1 MCDDIGIDESYTENL
16 AADFERH
23 SRSDQNNE
31 TEGDFMS
38 AIRKVVQDYG
48 CSCERLLSKYSFD
61 SPLSQEEVAFIQYY
75 MDEMGKRFDGVF
87 SKLEVSMGRCHGAE

>member
-1 MCDDIGIDESYTENL
+1 ML
-16 AADFERH
+16 
-23 SRSDQNNE
+23 
-31 TEGDFMS
+31 

-75 MDEMGKRFDGVF
+75 MDEMGKKFDGVF
-87 SKLEVSMGRCHGAE
+87 PKLEVSMGGCHGNE